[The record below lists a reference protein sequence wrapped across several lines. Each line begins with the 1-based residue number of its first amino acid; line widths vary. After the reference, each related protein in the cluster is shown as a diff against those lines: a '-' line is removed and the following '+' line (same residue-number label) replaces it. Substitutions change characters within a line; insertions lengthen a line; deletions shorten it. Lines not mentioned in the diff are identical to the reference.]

1 MNIKKILVATIVLA
15 MIVLSMSAV
24 NAGFLD
30 FLSGVPELSE
40 QDFENFTMKVPVDS
54 TFKESSSMN
63 RYDGDD
69 NEDTMNFMFNDDP
82 DGSHPSWSD
91 GNISI
96 QYFDY
101 KEDGFSDYKEV
112 LSAQIDSIREICVP
126 ENEKQEGDLYIFT
139 AHPDDRDLYVVCK
152 ESNNKLIVLTD
163 TNMNLNLLKEMG
175 NSIKFK

>member
-69 NEDTMNFMFNDDP
+69 NEDTMNLMFNDDH
-82 DGSHPSWSD
+82 DGSHYSWGY
-91 GNISI
+91 GNITI
-96 QYFDY
+96 QYFD
-101 KEDGFSDYKEV
+101 F
-112 LSAQIDSIREICVP
+112 RE
-126 ENEKQEGDLYIFT
+126 EWFY
-139 AHPDDRDLYVVCK
+139 A
-152 ESNNKLIVLTD
+152 
-163 TNMNLNLLKEMG
+163 
-175 NSIKFK
+175 